1 MTHPWRKGQGCVV
14 IFLDFAPIKIFS
26 CLWLFSPHCAI
37 LFPMSSASL
46 FDNLVVRP
54 VHKDEVSRWNYY
66 MQKHHYLGLR
76 WIGGKSLRYIALLDG
91 EWVALL
97 GWGSA
102 SKNCGARER
111 YIGWSGEKKYKRLFL
126 IANNLRFLIFPCVAQ
141 KNLASK
147 VLSLNLKRL
156 SSDFER
162 VYGHPIYLA
171 ETFVDESRFRGTCY
185 KASNWRHVGYTEGYS
200 RSNTR
205 YYHHGQVKAVY
216 LYSLYKRSCEI
227 LSGDLIPY
235 DVSLIK
241 EQRRLS
247 TMIKF
252 PIERLMCRIRE
263 ITDPRSSHGKRH
275 PLETILS
282 IVVCAVLCGCKGY
295 RSIGAWAQSLSRE
308 ELIRFGSSRD
318 TPPSE
323 PTIRRLIQRVDA
335 DKFDREIGHWLL
347 EQKLLESPDA
357 LKGCGI
363 AIDGKTVRGSHNGAK
378 KGIHLLSAVI
388 HKEGVVFAQEEV
400 DEKTNEIKH
409 VKPLLERVDIEG
421 SIVTADALHTQKEIA
436 NYLVEEKKA
445 DFLFTVKDNQPTLL
459 DDIKS
464 LDLKKTL
471 KVNAN
476 RITKPST
483 KGTDG

>member
-1 MTHPWRKGQGCVV
+1 
-14 IFLDFAPIKIFS
+14 
-26 CLWLFSPHCAI
+26 
-37 LFPMSSASL
+37 MSSVCV
-46 FDNLVVRP
+46 FDKLVVRP
-54 VHKDEVSRWNYY
+54 VRKGEVSRWNSY
-66 MQKHHYLGLR
+66 MQKHHYLGLK
-76 WIGGKSLRYIALLDG
+76 WIAGKSLRCIALLDE

-126 IANNLRFLIFPCVAQ
+126 IANNLRFLILPWVSQ

-156 SSDFER
+156 SADFER
-162 VYGHPIYLA
+162 VYGHPVYLA
-171 ETFVDESRFRGTCY
+171 ETFVDESKFKGTCY
-185 KASNWRHVGYTEGYS
+185 KASNWKYVGHTEGYS

-216 LYSLYKRSCEI
+216 LYSLYKRAREI

-235 DVSLIK
+235 DVSLLK

-252 PIERLMCRIRE
+252 PIEKLIWRIRE

-275 PLETILS
+275 PLETVLS
-282 IVVCAVLCGCKGY
+282 IAVCAVLCGCKGY
-295 RSIGAWAQSLSRE
+295 RSVGAWSQSLSRE
-308 ELIRFGSSRD
+308 ELVRFGSTRD

-335 DKFDREIGHWLL
+335 DKFDREIGDWLL

-378 KGIHLLSAVI
+378 KGVHLLSAVI

-409 VKPLLERVDIEG
+409 VKPLFENVDIEG

-464 LDLKKTL
+464 LDLKKTPNP
-471 KVNAN
+471 KAN
-476 RITKPST
+476 RIHQIPKPST
-483 KGTDG
+483 KGTDV